1 MEKRNDLSV
10 KDIEI
15 KDTDCGEQDSKRIK
29 YLEKDF
35 FLRWKGMQRDYILK
49 GGKLLLTYDL

>member
-49 GGKLLLTYDL
+49 GGKLL